1 MAEPVRKCASCR
13 LRLQGVR
20 QLEDGLSY
28 CAKCIAQLEDER
40 APDVPAEDSAP
51 NPEPIPEE
59 PLVTT
64 TASTD
69 TSPATTP
76 PAGQDAGGSD
86 KAAAKP
92 SPKPAPQP
100 SAPAAARPP
109 LTAPETGDPLEQ
121 ALGAER
127 SSLEAMRVKLVE
139 ELQRVER
146 DIEAVDARA
155 SHVDALLEPDAFAAA
170 S

>member
-13 LRLQGVR
+13 LRVQGVR
-20 QLEDGLSY
+20 QLENGLSY
-28 CAKCIAQLEDER
+28 CAKCTAQLEDER
-40 APDVPAEDSAP
+40 APDVPAEDTAP

-69 TSPATTP
+69 SSPATTP
-76 PAGQDAGGSD
+76 PAGPDAGGSN

-92 SPKPAPQP
+92 APL
-100 SAPAAARPP
+100 SDAPAAARPP
-109 LTAPETGDPLEQ
+109 LTAPDTGDPLEQ

-127 SSLEAMRVKLVE
+127 SSLVALRVTLVE
-139 ELQRVER
+139 ELQRIER
-146 DIEAVDARA
+146 DVEAVDARV
-155 SHVDALLEPDAFAAA
+155 SHVDALLKPDAFAAA